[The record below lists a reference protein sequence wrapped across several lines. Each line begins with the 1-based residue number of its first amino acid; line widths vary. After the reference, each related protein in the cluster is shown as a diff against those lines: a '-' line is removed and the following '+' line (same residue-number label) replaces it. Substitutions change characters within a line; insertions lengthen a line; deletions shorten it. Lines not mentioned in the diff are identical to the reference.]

1 MGIEL
6 MGLITILVGCVILAA
21 PATWAFTIMVVST
34 VFGAAAALGL
44 PALGGPTVLVPSL
57 FLVFFAIRMF
67 MAAGEGPLLASM
79 QPGRAG
85 FWLLLLT
92 TFGLLSAIY
101 FPRLLEGVTD
111 TMTVE
116 RVSST
121 RSTIALTPL
130 RFSSNNITQTVYAL
144 GGLVCFAAVFAYFRH
159 VGKPEHLIK
168 AILLLAAVDIGFAV
182 VDVVTYFTGTEYLLG
197 FVRTANYALLTASEK
212 GGLKRISGTFPE
224 ASAFS
229 EYTLVLF
236 AVVASLWLDR
246 IRSRDTGILT
256 GLLLLALLLS
266 TSATALLGLGV
277 VVPYLWTRAL
287 LGTMK
292 GSTGEGRPVFIA
304 ACVALIPL
312 AVLTTF
318 VVFPSLVD
326 QLGGFLDEMLFSK
339 AESQSGRERFMWNAM
354 AYEAFLNTYGLGA
367 GLGSARASSYV
378 LVLLSNLG
386 IAGTTLFALFVV
398 SILIGPSRRISGE
411 EDVAGATVRAARTG
425 LIGLLTAAC
434 VSGTVYDLGLMFY
447 ILAGSVAALAAGERV
462 STARPFPVTGS
473 FSRFPSIREARR

>member
-21 PATWAFTIMVVST
+21 PANWAFTIMVVST
-34 VFGAAAALGL
+34 VFGAAAAIGL

-67 MAAGEGPLLASM
+67 IAAGEGPLLASM

-92 TFGLLSAIY
+92 AFGLLSAVY

-144 GGLVCFAAVFAYFRH
+144 GGLVCFATVFAYFRH
-159 VGKPEHLIK
+159 TGKPEHLIK
-168 AILLLAAVDIGFAV
+168 AILLLAAVDLGFAV
-182 VDVVTYFTGTEYLLG
+182 IDVVTYFTGTEYLLS

-246 IRSRDTGILT
+246 VRTRETGTLSMA
-256 GLLLLALLLS
+256 LLVALLLS
-266 TSATALLGLGV
+266 TSATALIGLGV
-277 VVPYLWTRAL
+277 VVPYLWTRAV
-287 LGTMK
+287 LGTMR
-292 GSTGEGRPVFIA
+292 GSTGEGRPVLIA

-318 VVFPSLVD
+318 VVFPGLVD
-326 QLGGFLDEMLFSK
+326 QLGDFLDEMLLSK
-339 AESQSGRERFMWNAM
+339 AESQSGKERFMWNAM
-354 AYEAFLNTYGLGA
+354 AYEAFLNTSGLGA
-367 GLGSARASSYV
+367 GLGSARASSYI
-378 LVLLSNLG
+378 LVLLSNVGLV
-386 IAGTTLFALFVV
+386 GTTLFGLFVF
-398 SILIGPSRRISGE
+398 SILIGRSQSAPRD
-411 EDVAGATVRAARTG
+411 EDVTGATIRAARTG
-425 LIGLLTAAC
+425 LIALLTAAC
-434 VSGTVYDLGLMFY
+434 ISGTVYDLGLMFY
-447 ILAGSVAALAAGERV
+447 ILAGSVAALAGERV
-462 STARPFPVTGS
+462 SVARPFPVTGS
-473 FSRFPSIREARR
+473 FSGFPGIRDGRQ